1 MRFSRDR
8 RGQSVVVGTVILF
21 GFLILALS
29 LYQVQIV
36 PQQNAEVEFQHFEE
50 VRNDLVELRAS
61 TLEEG
66 SSDRPKYE
74 TVRLGTTYPTR
85 IFAINPPAPAGTIQT
100 TSRSYNITIDPE
112 SADPIN
118 VSTRFLQY
126 RPGYNE
132 IDASSTWYDASVL
145 YVDATDRG
153 GGIAVIEDQALV
165 ENGDVQ
171 IVALQNEFRR
181 SGTGRVTVELHS
193 AENTIE
199 QLPEGNVTVTVPTRL
214 NGSEYWNTEANISSD
229 VYGGVTSDNND
240 DGVHNL
246 TLETTASNLTVD
258 TVGIQQAPEESIQKD
273 DKDGSN
279 PGNGS
284 DFDRVYNV
292 SWNDPGLLSIGSN
305 RLNGTV
311 ESDGEPLDSAT
322 VDFATNSSIAIFQDT
337 SATTTNGNF
346 TTNVTTT
353 QGGTATLFA
362 ASGDDVDQI
371 QVEIVEVPGT
381 MAERTAIVDSN
392 SESFGTSN
400 SELRFTIENTGTENV
415 IISGIRVD
423 SSSRNNVDHIS
434 GTPTFRDT
442 GGQVFFE
449 NRINFGDQVDINDID
464 IDGSNDIRVELG
476 EFRQQSGPNSKI
488 RSMAGESVDIT
499 LFFDDGSSAQFTVS
513 T

>member
-1 MRFSRDR
+1 
-8 RGQSVVVGTVILF
+8 VIGTVILF

-29 LYQVQIV
+29 LYQVQVV
-36 PQQNAEVEFQHFEE
+36 PQQNAQTEFEHFEE
-50 VRNDLVELRAS
+50 VRNDLVELRTS
-61 TLEEG
+61 ILEEG

-74 TVRLGTTYPTR
+74 AVRLGTNYPTR

-112 SADPIN
+112 SGDPIN
-118 VSTRFLQY
+118 ISTRFLQY

-145 YVDATDRG
+145 YIDATDG
-153 GGIAVIEDQALV
+153 GDGIAVIEDQALV
-165 ENGDVQ
+165 NDREVK

-181 SGTGRVTVELHS
+181 SGTGRVTVELYS
-193 AENTIE
+193 AEDTIE
-199 QLPEGNVTVTVPTRL
+199 QIPEGNVTVTVPTRL
-214 NGSEYWNTEANISSD
+214 SGDEYWSEADISSG
-229 VYGGVTSDNND
+229 VYGGVTSDLND

-258 TVGIQQAPEESIQKD
+258 TVGIQQAPEEPIQED
-273 DKDGSN
+273 DRDGVDS
-279 PGNGS
+279 GNNS

-292 SWNDPGLLSIGSN
+292 SWNDPGLLSIGPN

-311 ESDGEPLDSAT
+311 ESDGEPLDNAT
-322 VDFATNSSIAIFQDT
+322 VDFATNSSIAAFQGDNT
-337 SATTTNGNF
+337 SATTINGNF
-346 TTNVTTT
+346 TTNVTTK

-371 QVEIVEVPGT
+371 QVEVVEAPGT
-381 MAERTAIVDSN
+381 MAARTAIVNSN
-392 SESFGTSN
+392 SESFGNSN
-400 SELRFTIENTGTENV
+400 SELRFTIENTGAENV

-442 GGQVFFE
+442 GGQVFFG
-449 NRINFGDQVDINDID
+449 NRINFGDQVDINNVDLA
-464 IDGSNDIRVELG
+464 GSNDIRVELG
-476 EFRQQSGPNSKI
+476 EFRQQAGPNSQI

-499 LFFDDGSSAQFTVS
+499 FFFDDGSSAQFTVS